1 MSLNGRPLQPFLK
14 RCWVRRW
21 YSRGTGA
28 TQRLTLL
35 ASSGNSTCSLKV
47 SSLPAIKLPPQHHH
61 SPSPSPAR
69 CLTKKLG
76 WLVHHIRDRS
86 NWRGRDLLEVCPS
99 RFIGP
104 APPLALVSTSGG
116 AGGGGEKKGGKTRL
130 GMQAH
135 NMRQELIGTVVGVD
149 DTAPVLLVC
158 DGESGQHAWVSISDL
173 TFTGTTLNS
182 QLNSGGKC
190 PVPR

>member
-1 MSLNGRPLQPFLK
+1 M
-14 RCWVRRW
+14 
-21 YSRGTGA
+21 
-28 TQRLTLL
+28 
-35 ASSGNSTCSLKV
+35 
-47 SSLPAIKLPPQHHH
+47 
-61 SPSPSPAR
+61 
-69 CLTKKLG
+69 
-76 WLVHHIRDRS
+76 HHIRDRS
-86 NWRGRDLLEVCPS
+86 NWRGRGLLEVKSS

-130 GMQAH
+130 GMQAY